1 MRIGIVLVIAVA
13 GFTASANAR
22 TIVHAGHL
30 IDGVGNAARDNV
42 SVVIENGRI
51 AEVATGFVPGAAGD
65 EVIDLSNQTVLPGLM
80 DMHTHLAHQL
90 SRTSYMD
97 EFTMNPTDVAI
108 RSTYYARLTLLAG
121 FTTVR
126 DLGDDG
132 MTTVSLRKEIAA
144 GHVVGPRIFTAGK
157 SLATTG
163 GHADPTSGWC
173 QPLAGD
179 PGPREGVV
187 SGVDDARKAVRQRYK
202 DGSDWIKITAT
213 GGVLS
218 MATSG
223 DNAQFTDD
231 ELKALVETAK
241 DYGFQVAAHAHGAEG
256 MLRAVNAGV
265 ASIEHGTYM
274 NDEIIKAMKKHGT
287 YYVPTILA
295 GVTVAELSKQ
305 DDYLPEVV
313 RPKAAKIGPQ
323 IKGTFTKAYKAG
335 VKIAFG
341 TDCGVSEH
349 GGNAREFE
357 LMVECGMPPM
367 EAIKAATMGAAKLL
381 RAEDRLG
388 SVEKGKIA
396 DLVAV
401 KDNPLTNISTL
412 RDVTFV
418 MKDGVVYKKDG
429 AAVETARA
437 SKK

>member
-13 GFTASANAR
+13 SFTASANAR

-30 IDGVGNAARDNV
+30 IDGVGNTARDHV
-42 SVVIENGRI
+42 SIVVENGRI
-51 AEVATGFVPGAAGD
+51 AEVAAGFVPGGAGD
-65 EVIDLSNQTVLPGLM
+65 EIIDLSNQTVLPGLM

-108 RSTYYARLTLLAG
+108 RSTYYARLTLMAG

-157 SLATTG
+157 SLASTG

-202 DGSDWIKITAT
+202 DDADWIKITAT

-223 DNAQFTDD
+223 DNAQFTN
-231 ELKALVETAK
+231 EEIKTIVETAK

-295 GVTVAELSKQ
+295 GVTVAELAKE

-313 RPKAAKIGPQ
+313 RPKAAKIGPH

-341 TDCGVSEH
+341 TDCGVSAH

-367 EAIKAATMGAAKLL
+367 EAIKAATMEAAKLL
-381 RAEDRLG
+381 RAQDRLG

-412 RDVTFV
+412 KDVTFV

>member
-1 MRIGIVLVIAVA
+1 
-13 GFTASANAR
+13 
-22 TIVHAGHL
+22 
-30 IDGVGNAARDNV
+30 
-42 SVVIENGRI
+42 
-51 AEVATGFVPGAAGD
+51 
-65 EVIDLSNQTVLPGLM
+65 M
-80 DMHTHLAHQL
+80 DMHTHLGYQL

-97 EFTMNPTDVAI
+97 EFVMNPTDVAV
-108 RSTYYARLTLLAG
+108 RATFYARKTLMAG

-132 MTTVSLRKEIAA
+132 MTTVSLRKAIASGYA
-144 GHVVGPRIFTAGK
+144 VGPRIFTAGK
-157 SLATTG
+157 AIATTG

-202 DGSDWIKITAT
+202 DGADLIKITAT

-223 DNAQFTDD
+223 DNAQFSDD
-231 ELKALVETAK
+231 ELAAIVATAK
-241 DYGFQVAAHAHGAEG
+241 DYGFTVAAHAHGADG

-265 ASIEHGTYM
+265 TSIEHGTYM
-274 NDEIIKAMKKHGT
+274 NDEIMRAMKKKGT

-295 GVTVAELSKQ
+295 GATVAELAQK

-323 IKGTFTKAYKAG
+323 IKGTFTRAYTSG

-341 TDCGVSEH
+341 TDTGVSAH
-349 GGNAREFE
+349 GENAREFE

-367 EAIKAATMGAAKLL
+367 IAIQAATMEAAKLL
-381 RAEDRLG
+381 RIEDRLG

-401 KDNPLTNISTL
+401 KDDPLTNIATMK
-412 RDVTFV
+412 DVRFV
-418 MKDGVVYKKDG
+418 MKDGVIYKRDG
-429 AAVETARA
+429 AAIAR
-437 SKK
+437 

>member
-1 MRIGIVLVIAVA
+1 MAAMLVLAPR
-13 GFTASANAR
+13 SDAR
-22 TIVHAGHL
+22 TIVHAGRL
-30 IDGVGNAARDNV
+30 IDGVSNAPRERV
-42 SVVIENGRI
+42 SIIVDGGKIADVVAGF
-51 AEVATGFVPGAAGD
+51 ATAGSGD
-65 EVIDLSNQTVLPGLM
+65 EVVDLSNQTVLPGLM
-80 DMHTHLAHQL
+80 DMHTHLAFQL

-97 EFTMNPTDVAI
+97 EFVMNPTDVAI
-108 RSTYYARLTLLAG
+108 RSTHYARLTLMAG

-144 GHVVGPRIFTAGK
+144 GHAVGPRIFTAGK
-157 SLATTG
+157 SIATTG

-202 DGSDWIKITAT
+202 DGADMIKITAT

-231 ELKALVETAK
+231 ELAAIIATAK
-241 DYGFQVAAHAHGAEG
+241 DYGFTVAAHAHGAEG

-265 ASIEHGTYM
+265 TSIEHGTYM
-274 NDEIIKAMKKHGT
+274 NDEIMRAMKKKGT

-295 GVTVAELSKQ
+295 GVTVAELSKEEN
-305 DDYLPEVV
+305 YLPDVV

-323 IKGTFTKAYKAG
+323 IKGTFTKAYKSG

-341 TDCGVSEH
+341 TDTGVSAH
-349 GGNAREFE
+349 GQNAREFE
-357 LMVECGMPPM
+357 LMVECGMPAM
-367 EAIKAATMGAAKLL
+367 EAIQAATMEAAKLL
-381 RAEDRLG
+381 RIDDRLG

-401 KDNPLTNISTL
+401 DGDPLANVSLLKEI
-412 RDVTFV
+412 RFV
-418 MKDGVVYKKDG
+418 MKDGVIYKRDG
-429 AAVETARA
+429 VAVAR
-437 SKK
+437 

>member
-1 MRIGIVLVIAVA
+1 MRKWILVLLAVLVCAPR
-13 GFTASANAR
+13 SDAR
-22 TIVHAGHL
+22 TIVHAGRL
-30 IDGVGNAARDNV
+30 IDGVSAAPRERV
-42 SVVIENGRI
+42 SIIVDQGRI
-51 AEVATGFVPGAAGD
+51 ADVVPGFATANAGD
-65 EVIDLSNQTVLPGLM
+65 EIIDLSNQTVLPGLM
-80 DMHTHLAHQL
+80 DMHTHLGYQL
-90 SRTSYMD
+90 TRTSYMD
-97 EFTMNPTDVAI
+97 EFVMNPTDVAI
-108 RSTYYARLTLLAG
+108 RATHYAYLTLMAG

-132 MTTVSLRKEIAA
+132 MTTVSLRKAIVGGFA
-144 GHVVGPRIFTAGK
+144 VGPRIFTAGK
-157 SLATTG
+157 AIATTG

-173 QPLAGD
+173 QPLEGD

-187 SGVDDARKAVRQRYK
+187 SGADDARKAVRQRYK
-202 DGSDWIKITAT
+202 DGADLIKITAT

-223 DNAQFTDD
+223 DNAQFSDD
-231 ELKALVETAK
+231 ELAAIIATAK
-241 DYGFQVAAHAHGAEG
+241 DYGFTVAAHAHGAEG

-265 ASIEHGTYM
+265 TSIEHGTYM
-274 NDEIIKAMKKHGT
+274 NDEIMRAMKKRGT

-295 GVTVAELSKQ
+295 GVTVAELAQK

-323 IKGTFTKAYKAG
+323 IKGTFTRAYKSG

-341 TDCGVSEH
+341 TDTGVSPH
-349 GGNAREFE
+349 GENAREFE

-367 EAIKAATMGAAKLL
+367 TAIQAATMEAAKLL
-381 RAEDRLG
+381 RIDDRLG

-401 KDNPLTNISTL
+401 KDDPLANIGALKSIQ
-412 RDVTFV
+412 FV

-429 AAVETARA
+429 APVAH
-437 SKK
+437 